1 MLIINLKAY
10 KETIGKGAL
19 KVLEAAEKI
28 AEEYNVEIAIAPQ
41 PTDIRLLSE
50 NSKRVKI
57 FAQHIDPI
65 KGGAYTGHILP
76 EAVKDSGAV
85 GTLINHSER
94 QLTLVEIGE
103 LIEICKNLGLI
114 SVVCVTNDKLARTI
128 AYLDPDYIAI
138 EPPELIGTGISVSRA
153 KPEIIINSVKSIRE
167 INNKVKILVGAGIS
181 NGEDVKKAIELGA
194 NGVLVSS
201 AVTKAKDFYEK
212 IKELLYNF

>member
-85 GTLINHSER
+85 GTLINHSEK

-103 LIEICKNLGLI
+103 LIEICKNLGL
-114 SVVCVTNDKLARTI
+114 
-128 AYLDPDYIAI
+128 
-138 EPPELIGTGISVSRA
+138 
-153 KPEIIINSVKSIRE
+153 
-167 INNKVKILVGAGIS
+167 
-181 NGEDVKKAIELGA
+181 
-194 NGVLVSS
+194 
-201 AVTKAKDFYEK
+201 
-212 IKELLYNF
+212 